1 MGEVVRLAAP
11 VAAPVSRGCNVADNR
26 RSGFVLLYKSLKEVP
41 FYRDPVRKALWLHL
55 LLEAAHERCEVSFNG
70 NRLLIQRGQ
79 VVGSARS
86 LGEACGISEDSAR
99 RSLDAFERDGMITR
113 TSKQGTK
120 GYTLIT
126 VLNYDQYQRGVSEH
140 DGAELGAEFKA
151 ASDMGLQVVSQS
163 DCAELGAEFHA
174 ESLNNINNKTKTK
187 DQNTSAEPA
196 IADSTPVVIESVSAE
211 PVSLPAKQPAPQ
223 EPVVITMPLNS
234 GEHQVTESFA
244 AQMQALYPAVD
255 VAQELR
261 TMTGWLIANPTKRKT
276 KSGINRFINA
286 WLSKCQDRGGSNGLQ
301 GFTPRRNDH
310 TDLTQ
315 TMTAAELNQRMQE
328 GF

>member
-1 MGEVVRLAAP
+1 MGVLI
-11 VAAPVSRGCNVADNR
+11 SRG
-26 RSGFVLLYKSLKEVP
+26 
-41 FYRDPVRKALWLHL
+41 RKTGPNK
-55 LLEAAHERCEVSFNG
+55 V
-70 NRLLIQRGQ
+70 
-79 VVGSARS
+79 
-86 LGEACGISEDSAR
+86 ISEWQTHIPQNRETFPKTGKESFPKTGKTP
-99 RSLDAFERDGMITR
+99 SP
-113 TSKQGTK
+113 KQGYTK
-120 GYTLIT
+120 DTI
-126 VLNYDQYQRGVSEH
+126 Q
-140 DGAELGAEFKA
+140 
-151 ASDMGLQVVSQS
+151 
-163 DCAELGAEFHA
+163 
-174 ESLNNINNKTKTK
+174 KTRKTK

-211 PVSLPAKQPAPQ
+211 PVSLPAKQPVPQ

-276 KSGINRFINA
+276 KTGINRFINA

-301 GFTPRRNDH
+301 AFTPRRNDH

>member
-1 MGEVVRLAAP
+1 MGEVATVIQFPANSAPVKPQEVMVADCDDGYTRLANDLLDALIEADLTKHQYK
-11 VAAPVSRGCNVADNR
+11 VALAVIRKTYGFNKSMDWMTNEQIAEATSIPSTRVSTAKNDLLRMGVLVSRG
-26 RSGFVLLYKSLKEVP
+26 
-41 FYRDPVRKALWLHL
+41 RKIGPNK
-55 LLEAAHERCEVSFNG
+55 V
-70 NRLLIQRGQ
+70 
-79 VVGSARS
+79 
-86 LGEACGISEDSAR
+86 ISEWQTHLPQIREEFPKTGKESFPKTGKAP
-99 RSLDAFERDGMITR
+99 SP
-113 TSKQGTK
+113 KQGYTK
-120 GYTLIT
+120 
-126 VLNYDQYQRGVSEH
+126 D
-140 DGAELGAEFKA
+140 
-151 ASDMGLQVVSQS
+151 
-163 DCAELGAEFHA
+163 
-174 ESLNNINNKTKTK
+174 NIQKTRKTK
-187 DQNTSAEPA
+187 DQNTCAEPA

-276 KSGINRFINA
+276 RTGINRFINA

-301 GFTPRRNDH
+301 AFTPRRNDH

>member
-1 MGEVVRLAAP
+1 MGNLATVIQFPAHSAPEKPQGVMVADCDDGYTRLANDLLDALIEADLTKHQYK
-11 VAAPVSRGCNVADNR
+11 VALAVIRKTYGFNKSMDWMTNEQIAEATNIPATRVSTAKNELLRMGVLISRG
-26 RSGFVLLYKSLKEVP
+26 
-41 FYRDPVRKALWLHL
+41 RKTGPNK
-55 LLEAAHERCEVSFNG
+55 V
-70 NRLLIQRGQ
+70 
-79 VVGSARS
+79 
-86 LGEACGISEDSAR
+86 ISEWQTHIPQNRETFPETGKESFPKTGNTPSPKR
-99 RSLDAFERDGMITR
+99 
-113 TSKQGTK
+113 
-120 GYTLIT
+120 GYTKDTI
-126 VLNYDQYQRGVSEH
+126 Q
-140 DGAELGAEFKA
+140 
-151 ASDMGLQVVSQS
+151 
-163 DCAELGAEFHA
+163 
-174 ESLNNINNKTKTK
+174 KTRKKK

-196 IADSTPVVIESVSAE
+196 IAASTPVVIESVSAE

-276 KSGINRFINA
+276 KTGINRFINS

-301 GFTPRRNDH
+301 AFTPRRNDH

>member
-1 MGEVVRLAAP
+1 MGNVATVIQFPANSTPVKPQEVMVADCDDGYTRLANDLLDALIEADLTKHQYK
-11 VAAPVSRGCNVADNR
+11 VALAVIRKTYGFNKSMDWMTNEQIAEATNIPSTRVSTAKNDLLRMGVLVSRGRKIGPNKVISDWETHITQNMETFPET
-26 RSGFVLLYKSLKEVP
+26 GKESFP
-41 FYRDPVRKALWLHL
+41 KTGKA
-55 LLEAAHERCEVSFNG
+55 S
-70 NRLLIQRGQ
+70 
-79 VVGSARS
+79 SP
-86 LGEACGISEDSAR
+86 
-99 RSLDAFERDGMITR
+99 
-113 TSKQGTK
+113 KQGYTK
-120 GYTLIT
+120 DTI
-126 VLNYDQYQRGVSEH
+126 Q
-140 DGAELGAEFKA
+140 
-151 ASDMGLQVVSQS
+151 
-163 DCAELGAEFHA
+163 
-174 ESLNNINNKTKTK
+174 KTRKTK

-196 IADSTPVVIESVSAE
+196 IAASTPVVIESVSAE
-211 PVSLPAKQPAPQ
+211 PVSAEPVLLPAKLSAQQ

-276 KSGINRFINA
+276 KTGINRFINA

-301 GFTPRRNDH
+301 AFTPRRNDH

-315 TMTAAELNQRMQE
+315 TMTAAELNQRMRE

>member
-1 MGEVVRLAAP
+1 MADIDDGYTRLANELYDALIESDLSKNEQK
-11 VAAPVSRGCNVADNR
+11 VAHAICRCTYGFNKKVDRIADSQLAKRTKLSRQAVSFAKNTLIRMKVLVWEGSKIGPNKNLSDWDISECHRKSDTVRETMTESVRETTTPVSGKVGHTKDTIQ
-26 RSGFVLLYKSLKEVP
+26 KT
-41 FYRDPVRKALWLHL
+41 RK
-55 LLEAAHERCEVSFNG
+55 
-70 NRLLIQRGQ
+70 
-79 VVGSARS
+79 
-86 LGEACGISEDSAR
+86 
-99 RSLDAFERDGMITR
+99 TR
-113 TSKQGTK
+113 
-120 GYTLIT
+120 
-126 VLNYDQYQRGVSEH
+126 
-140 DGAELGAEFKA
+140 
-151 ASDMGLQVVSQS
+151 
-163 DCAELGAEFHA
+163 
-174 ESLNNINNKTKTK
+174 

-276 KSGINRFINA
+276 KTGINRFINA

-301 GFTPRRNDH
+301 AFTPRRNDH

-315 TMTAAELNQRMQE
+315 TMTATELNQRMQE

>member
-1 MGEVVRLAAP
+1 MGNLATVIQFPAHSAPEKPQGVMVADCDDGYTRLANDLLDALIEADLTKHQYK
-11 VAAPVSRGCNVADNR
+11 VALAVIRKTYGFNKSMDWMTNEQIAEATNIPATRVSTAKNELLRMGVLISRG
-26 RSGFVLLYKSLKEVP
+26 
-41 FYRDPVRKALWLHL
+41 RKTGPNK
-55 LLEAAHERCEVSFNG
+55 V
-70 NRLLIQRGQ
+70 
-79 VVGSARS
+79 
-86 LGEACGISEDSAR
+86 ISEWQTHIPQNRETFPETGKESFPKTGNTPSPKR
-99 RSLDAFERDGMITR
+99 
-113 TSKQGTK
+113 
-120 GYTLIT
+120 GYTKDTI
-126 VLNYDQYQRGVSEH
+126 Q
-140 DGAELGAEFKA
+140 
-151 ASDMGLQVVSQS
+151 
-163 DCAELGAEFHA
+163 
-174 ESLNNINNKTKTK
+174 KTRKTK

-196 IADSTPVVIESVSAE
+196 IAASTPVVIESVSAE

-276 KSGINRFINA
+276 KTGINRFINS

-301 GFTPRRNDH
+301 AFTPRRNDH

>member
-1 MGEVVRLAAP
+1 MGNLATVIQFPAHSAPEKPQGVMVADCDDGYTRLANDLLDALIEADLTKHQYK
-11 VAAPVSRGCNVADNR
+11 VALAVIRKTYGFNKSMDWMTNEQIAEATNIPATRVSTAKNELLRMGVLISRG
-26 RSGFVLLYKSLKEVP
+26 
-41 FYRDPVRKALWLHL
+41 RKTGPNK
-55 LLEAAHERCEVSFNG
+55 V
-70 NRLLIQRGQ
+70 
-79 VVGSARS
+79 
-86 LGEACGISEDSAR
+86 ISEWQTHIPQNRETFPETGKESFPKTGNTPSPKR
-99 RSLDAFERDGMITR
+99 
-113 TSKQGTK
+113 
-120 GYTLIT
+120 GYTKDTI
-126 VLNYDQYQRGVSEH
+126 Q
-140 DGAELGAEFKA
+140 
-151 ASDMGLQVVSQS
+151 
-163 DCAELGAEFHA
+163 
-174 ESLNNINNKTKTK
+174 KTRKTK

-196 IADSTPVVIESVSAE
+196 IAASTPVVIESVSAE
-211 PVSLPAKQPAPQ
+211 PVLLPAKLSAQQ

-276 KSGINRFINA
+276 KTGINRFINA

-301 GFTPRRNDH
+301 AFTPRRNDH

-315 TMTAAELNQRMQE
+315 TMTAAELNQRMRE

>member
-1 MGEVVRLAAP
+1 MGNLATVIQFPAHSAPAKPQEVMVADCDDGYTRLANDLLDALIEADLTKHQYK
-11 VAAPVSRGCNVADNR
+11 VALAVIRKTYGFNKSMDWMTNEQIAEATNIPATRVSTAKNELLRMGVLISRG
-26 RSGFVLLYKSLKEVP
+26 
-41 FYRDPVRKALWLHL
+41 RKTGPNK
-55 LLEAAHERCEVSFNG
+55 V
-70 NRLLIQRGQ
+70 
-79 VVGSARS
+79 
-86 LGEACGISEDSAR
+86 ISEWQTHIPQNRETFPKTGKESFPKTGKTP
-99 RSLDAFERDGMITR
+99 SP
-113 TSKQGTK
+113 KQGYTK
-120 GYTLIT
+120 DTI
-126 VLNYDQYQRGVSEH
+126 Q
-140 DGAELGAEFKA
+140 
-151 ASDMGLQVVSQS
+151 
-163 DCAELGAEFHA
+163 
-174 ESLNNINNKTKTK
+174 KTRKTK

-211 PVSLPAKQPAPQ
+211 PVSLPAKLSAQQ

-276 KSGINRFINA
+276 KTGINRFINA

-301 GFTPRRNDH
+301 AFTPRRNDH

-315 TMTAAELNQRMQE
+315 TMTAAELNQRMRE